1 MLAASLVPL
10 GSPSPRSRSHK
21 MKGIGA
27 ITVKKII
34 ETWRERER
42 ERARTDR
49 CGKEA
54 TRCVPLEI
62 AYRRIDLT

>member
-42 ERARTDR
+42 GQEQ
-49 CGKEA
+49 
-54 TRCVPLEI
+54 
-62 AYRRIDLT
+62 IDVEKKLQGACPWRLPTEELT